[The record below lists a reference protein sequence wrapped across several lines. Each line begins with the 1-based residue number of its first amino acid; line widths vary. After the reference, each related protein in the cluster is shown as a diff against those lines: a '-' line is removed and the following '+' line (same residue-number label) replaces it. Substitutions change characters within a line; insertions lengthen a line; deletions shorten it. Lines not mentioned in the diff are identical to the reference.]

1 MAHTVKLPARAMEQA
16 REEAARQSRSLS
28 AQVTHWM
35 RIGRALERSPRF
47 SVPRVQAVLEGQASP
62 DTLTAEEQ
70 AVWFDTF
77 HDDLADL
84 SALPDVETAYAAL
97 IESTELPAP

>member
-1 MAHTVKLPARAMEQA
+1 MAHTVKLPSIAVEQA

-35 RIGRALERSPRF
+35 RIGRALERSQRF
-47 SVPRVQAVLEGQASP
+47 STLRVQTVLEGQASP

-70 AVWFDTF
+70 AVWFDAF
-77 HDDLADL
+77 HGDLADL
-84 SALPDVETAYAAL
+84 PALPGIKGAYAAL
-97 IESTELPAP
+97 VEPTEAPAP

>member
-1 MAHTVKLPARAMEQA
+1 MAHTVKLPANAVDQA
-16 REEAARQSRSLS
+16 RQEAARQSRSLS

-47 SVPRVQAVLEGQASP
+47 SALRVQAVLEGQSSP

-77 HDDLADL
+77 HDELEDL
-84 SALPDVETAYAAL
+84 SALPDVKAAYGRLGNGAET
-97 IESTELPAP
+97 PAR

>member
-1 MAHTVKLPARAMEQA
+1 MAHTLKLPANAVDQA
-16 REEAARQSRSLS
+16 RREAARQSRSLS

-47 SVPRVQAVLEGQASP
+47 SALRVEAVMEGQASP

-70 AVWFDTF
+70 AVWFDTL
-77 HDDLADL
+77 HDELADL
-84 SALPDVETAYAAL
+84 SGLPDVKAAYARL
-97 IESTELPAP
+97 GEGTEPPAR